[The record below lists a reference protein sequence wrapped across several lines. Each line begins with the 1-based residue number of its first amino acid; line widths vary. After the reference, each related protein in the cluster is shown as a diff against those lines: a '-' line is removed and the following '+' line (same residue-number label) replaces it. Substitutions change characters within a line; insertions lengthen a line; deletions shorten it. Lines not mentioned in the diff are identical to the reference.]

1 MFLFAVLMKEMHAE
15 KNAAELLHEE
25 KEEKLKLE
33 RRKERKRRKKERKK
47 ADKEA
52 VEGCNSNNI
61 SGHKKPQFN
70 NNKEGVKNNEK
81 TRRDKNSMS
90 DCERSDA
97 EGDSEDF
104 LDVNSAFVTKVVQHK
119 LRNNANNAVHTKGVS
134 PVNSSKGHASPIKQT
149 SNGTRLVP
157 IPEKNILLGER
168 LAVAG
173 YQCASKEKYDQAIE
187 LFTRA
192 LRNVPNDHRY
202 WGNRSFCYFQIGAYQ
217 K

>member
-1 MFLFAVLMKEMHAE
+1 MKEMHAE
-15 KNAAELLHEE
+15 KNAAELLQEE
-25 KEEKLKLE
+25 QEEKLKLE

-47 ADKEA
+47 AEKQA
-52 VEGCNSNNI
+52 NEGCNSNNI
-61 SGHKKPQFN
+61 GGHKNSQFN

-90 DCERSDA
+90 DCEKSDA
-97 EGDSEDF
+97 DDDSEDF
-104 LDVNSAFVTKVVQHK
+104 LDVNSAFVTKVVKHK
-119 LRNNANNAVHTKGVS
+119 LRNNANNVAHAKGNS
-134 PVNSSKGHASPIKQT
+134 SVNTSKGHASPIKQT